1 MAFIAV
7 GLKEAFLVEGKYVVN
22 YAALVLMAAA
32 SIDLILP
39 GPGPAS
45 EPGQPKKQVK
55 PGLD

>member
-1 MAFIAV
+1 M